1 MANHPGHSLETQ
13 SSPLRV
19 DFKSMKIIEIEV
31 YQVNLPIINGPYTYS
46 GGALHHVDSTVVKL
60 MTDNG
65 LVGYGECCPC
75 GPTYAAEHG
84 MGARAALAEMAAH
97 LTGENPLNRN
107 LIHANMENHLC
118 GHAYAKAAIDI
129 ALWDI
134 AGKHYGARVCDL
146 IGGALSENVMSYYTT
161 GSVSPDEAV
170 RIAQDKYDQGFRRLQ
185 IKVGGRPVDI
195 DIEVIRK
202 VYQAVGPGMRLAA
215 DANRSWTA
223 RDTLFASDALSGI
236 PVVFEQPCDSL
247 DEIAIIRGQIR
258 HPIYLDESSINISTV
273 ITAAGQGLCDG
284 FGFKLT
290 RMGGISAMIQARD
303 ICKARHLPHSC
314 DDAWGGDIIAAAC
327 LHVGATVS
335 PELNEGVWIA
345 EPYIEGHYD
354 AENGI
359 RIIDGNIALPTGP
372 GLGITPDLERLGDAV
387 AVYP

>member
-1 MANHPGHSLETQ
+1 MVKHRGPWQEIRL
-13 SSPLRV
+13 PLLTMGP
-19 DFKSMKIIEIEV
+19 KTMKIAEILV
-31 YQVNLPIINGPYTYS
+31 YQIDLPVVNGPYTYS
-46 GGALHHVDSTVVKL
+46 GGALHHVDSTVVKII
-60 MTDNG
+60 TDNG
-65 LVGYGECCPC
+65 LEGYGECCPC

-84 MGARAALAEMAAH
+84 MGARASLAEIAPH

-107 LIHANMENHLC
+107 SIHSNMENHLC

-161 GSVSPDEAV
+161 GSVSPDEAA
-170 RIAQDKYDQGFRRLQ
+170 RIARDKYDQGFRRLQ

-195 DIEVIRK
+195 DIEVIKK
-202 VYQAVGPGMRLAA
+202 VYETVGPGMRLAA

-247 DEIAIIRGQIR
+247 DEIAIVRKQIK

-273 ITAAGQGLCDG
+273 VTAAGQGLCDG

-290 RMGGISAMIQARD
+290 RMGGITGLIQARD

-327 LHVGATVS
+327 VHVGATVS

-354 AENGI
+354 SENGI
-359 RIIDGNIALPTGP
+359 RINDGEIALPTGP
-372 GLGITPDLERLGDAV
+372 GLGITPDPDKLGGAV
-387 AVYP
+387 AIYH